1 MQGPRKPVHGR
12 LRKTLVL
19 QVEIRIG
26 LTMIAEATMA
36 VWSGT
41 TVSYSRTL
49 YTQAHL
55 VFGNST
61 HVLS

>member
-1 MQGPRKPVHGR
+1 MQRPRKPVHGR
-12 LRKTLVL
+12 FGKTRAP

-26 LTMIAEATMA
+26 LTLPTEADLA

-41 TVSYSRTL
+41 TVSYRRTL

-55 VFGNST
+55 AFGNST

>member
-1 MQGPRKPVHGR
+1 MREPGKPVPGYFGR
-12 LRKTLVL
+12 TIVL

-26 LTMIAEATMA
+26 LTTLAEACAA
-36 VWSGT
+36 VWTGT

-55 VFGNST
+55 AFGNSS

>member
-1 MQGPRKPVHGR
+1 MAASEKLAIP
-12 LRKTLVL
+12 

-26 LTMIAEATMA
+26 LTMFAEAGMA

-41 TVSYSRTL
+41 TVSYRRTL

-55 VFGNST
+55 AFGNST

>member
-1 MQGPRKPVHGR
+1 MQEPGKPVPSYF
-12 LRKTLVL
+12 RKTLVL

-26 LTMIAEATMA
+26 LTMLAEANMA
-36 VWSGT
+36 VWIGT
-41 TVSYSRTL
+41 TVSYWRTL

-55 VFGNST
+55 AFGNSN

>member
-1 MQGPRKPVHGR
+1 MQEPGKPVPGCF
-12 LRKTLVL
+12 RKTIVL

-26 LTMIAEATMA
+26 LTMLAEAYMA
-36 VWSGT
+36 VWTGT
-41 TVSYSRTL
+41 TVSYRRTL

-55 VFGNST
+55 AFGNSS